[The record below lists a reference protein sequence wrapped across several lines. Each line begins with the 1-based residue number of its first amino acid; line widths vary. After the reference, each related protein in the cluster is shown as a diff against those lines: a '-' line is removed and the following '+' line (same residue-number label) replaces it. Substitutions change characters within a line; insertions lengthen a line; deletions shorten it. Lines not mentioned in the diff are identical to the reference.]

1 MKTRAEA
8 LASIS
13 SNTRL
18 INGRMTE
25 MFDCFIGTNTLGQ
38 KVRFS
43 STSRTALVEKV
54 NSFYKRQRAMGDA
67 ACLLTP
73 SQAIDAQA
81 AFRALENAGLKRSL
95 SSVVDDFI
103 ARTAEVGA
111 TVSVSLGDAYAKYLN
126 SFDPRQTAHI
136 RSVRSRVGKFIDF
149 FGGNRLLGDVGPDDV
164 AQFMRPMKGGSHKTY
179 NNVLTYLS
187 GFFSWCCK
195 PAQRFAANNPARDM
209 PKMKIAYEEPAYI
222 SVDDAER
229 LFAEIERRGDKSV
242 MAFAALSFFCGVR
255 FAEIERVAKDGR
267 AFALEDETVRVAHPK
282 GYLRGTKPRIIQA
295 PANALAWLRAA
306 DAAEA
311 LRNRQPRECRK
322 AVVAA
327 AKAIGVKFPKNC
339 GRHSFITYHVAAYGD
354 PAKTEALA
362 GTSSSMRAHHY
373 MGLATKTQGE
383 RYFAIM
389 PGAAVKAGGI

>member
-8 LASIS
+8 LASIT

-18 INGRMTE
+18 INGRMSE
-25 MFDCFIGTNTLGQ
+25 IFDCFIGTNTLGQ

-43 STSRTALVEKV
+43 STSRAALVEKV
-54 NSFYKRQRAMGDA
+54 NAFYKRQRAMGDT

-81 AFRALENAGLKRSL
+81 AFRALEIAGLKRSL
-95 SSVVDDFI
+95 SSLVDDFI
-103 ARTAEVGA
+103 ARTTEADVA
-111 TVSVSLGDAYAKYLN
+111 VNISLGDAYAKYLN

-136 RSVRSRVGKFIDF
+136 RTVRSRVGRFIDF

-195 PAQRFAANNPARDM
+195 PAQRFASNNPARDM
-209 PKMKIAYEEPAYI
+209 PKMKIAYEEPDYI

-229 LFAEIERRGDKSV
+229 LFAEVERRGDKSV
-242 MAFAALSFFCGVR
+242 IAFAALSFFCGVR

-267 AFALEDETVRVAHPK
+267 AFALEDETVRVSHPK
-282 GYLRGTKPRIIQA
+282 GYLRGTRPRVFRA
-295 PANALAWLRAA
+295 MPNALAWLRMADAA
-306 DAAEA
+306 DAMRMRA
-311 LRNRQPRECRK
+311 PRECRK
-322 AVVAA
+322 ALKAA
-327 AKAIGVKFPKNC
+327 AKAVGVRLPKNC
-339 GRHSFITYHVAAYGD
+339 GRHSFVTYHVAAYGD

-362 GTSSSMRAHHY
+362 GTSAAMRAQHY
-373 MGLATKTQGE
+373 MGLATKVQGE

-389 PGAAVKAGGI
+389 PHGA